1 MILRNIQIAIDSI
14 LANKLRAVLT
24 TLGIIFG
31 VAAVIAMLAIGNGAQ
46 QKILDQLKIVG
57 VNNVFIH
64 SEFSDEIDDGGEETT
79 KTFSPGLTID
89 DYNNIKTLIPYF
101 KYSSP
106 EIAYECYANSSK
118 KREKTKL
125 IGVNEDYFK
134 LFALELSNGKF
145 FTNTHDKYY
154 KNVCVLGSKIG
165 KKLFPNSSPVGKT
178 IRVNKLNLKVIGVL
192 KNLSGIGENLQSMG
206 INNYNNEIY
215 MPVNTLL
222 TRFKDRSDI
231 RISEQ
236 DYWGDEDEEKPK
248 RKNHNQLDKIA
259 IQFEESSAIEGSV
272 LLINRIL
279 SRRHNQAKDFSIVI
293 PEQLLKQQKE
303 TDDLFNILLGAI
315 ASISLIV
322 GGIGIMNIM
331 LASVMERIREIGLR
345 MAIGAR
351 KKDIKAQFVFEALFI
366 SVSGGI
372 VGIFLGVLLSYLIEM
387 FLKMPV
393 KISNFSIFISFFI
406 SVIVGIVFG
415 YLPAKK
421 AAEQDPVTSLRYE

>member
-1 MILRNIQIAIDSI
+1 MQRNIQIAIDSI

-57 VNNVFIH
+57 ANNVFIH
-64 SEFSDEIDDGGEETT
+64 AEFSEEIDDGGEKAT
-79 KTFSPGLTID
+79 KTFSPGLTIL
-89 DYNNIKTLIPYF
+89 DYENIKNLIPHF

-106 EIAYECYANSSK
+106 EIAYECYANSAK

-134 LFALELSNGKF
+134 LFSLELSNGKF

-154 KNVCVLGSKIG
+154 KNVCVVGSKIG

-178 IRVNKLNLKVIGVL
+178 IRVKKLNLTIIGVL
-192 KNLSGIGENLQSMG
+192 KNLSGIGEDLQSMG

-222 TRFKDRSDI
+222 TRFKDRSNI
-231 RISEQ
+231 KIAEQ
-236 DYWGDEDEEKPK
+236 EYWGEEEEKPK
-248 RKNHNQLDKIA
+248 RKNYNQLDKIA
-259 IQFEESSAIEGSV
+259 IQFEESSAIENSV
-272 LLINRIL
+272 LLIDRIL
-279 SRRHNQAKDFSIVI
+279 NRRHNKASDFSIVI

-372 VGIFLGVLLSYLIEM
+372 VGIFLGILLSYLIEV

>member
-1 MILRNIQIAIDSI
+1 MIQRNIQIAIDSI

-57 VNNVFIH
+57 ANNVFIH
-64 SEFSDEIDDGGEETT
+64 SEFSDELDEGGE
-79 KTFSPGLTID
+79 KSAHTFSPGLTIE
-89 DYNNIKTLIPYF
+89 DYNNIKSLIPYF

-154 KNVCVLGSKIG
+154 KNVCVVGSKIG

-178 IRVNKLNLKVIGVL
+178 IRVKKLNLKVIGVL

-222 TRFKDRSDI
+222 TRFKDRSDVKI
-231 RISEQ
+231 TEQ
-236 DYWGDEDEEKPK
+236 DYWGDEDDEKPK

-272 LLINRIL
+272 LLIDRIL
-279 SRRHNQAKDFSIVI
+279 SRKHNKAEDFSIVI
-293 PEQLLKQQKE
+293 PEQLLKQTKRNRRFVQY
-303 TDDLFNILLGAI
+303 L
-315 ASISLIV
+315 V
-322 GGIGIMNIM
+322 G
-331 LASVMERIREIGLR
+331 
-345 MAIGAR
+345 
-351 KKDIKAQFVFEALFI
+351 
-366 SVSGGI
+366 
-372 VGIFLGVLLSYLIEM
+372 
-387 FLKMPV
+387 
-393 KISNFSIFISFFI
+393 SN
-406 SVIVGIVFG
+406 
-415 YLPAKK
+415 
-421 AAEQDPVTSLRYE
+421 R

>member
-1 MILRNIQIAIDSI
+1 VQRNIQIAIDSI
-14 LANKLRAVLT
+14 LANKLRAILT

-46 QKILDQLKIVG
+46 QKIIEQLKIVG
-57 VNNVFIH
+57 ANNVFIKA
-64 SEFSDEIDDGGEETT
+64 EFSEEIEGEEKNKT
-79 KTFSPGLTID
+79 KSFSPGLTIND
-89 DYNNIKTLIPYF
+89 FNNIKALVPNL
-101 KYSSP
+101 KYASP
-106 EIAYECYANSSK
+106 EVSFDSYANSAK

-125 IGVNEDYFK
+125 IGVSNDYFK
-134 LFALELSNGKF
+134 LFALELSSGSF
-145 FTNTHDKYY
+145 FSNAHDKYY
-154 KNVCVLGSKIG
+154 KNVCVLGSKIS
-165 KKLFPNSSPVGKT
+165 KKLFPNSSPIGKT
-178 IRVNKLNLKVIGVL
+178 IRVKQLNLRVVGVL

-206 INNYNNEIY
+206 INDYNNEIY
-215 MPVNTLL
+215 IPIQTLL
-222 TRFKDRSDI
+222 IRFKDRGKTRVKEI
-231 RISEQ
+231 
-236 DYWGDEDEEKPK
+236 DYWSEEEEETPK
-248 RKNHNQLDKIA
+248 KTNKNQLDKIA
-259 IQFEESSAIEGSV
+259 IQFNESKAIASSV
-272 LLINRIL
+272 ALIDKIL
-279 SRRHNQAKDFSIVI
+279 DRRHNKAEDFSIVI

-303 TDDLFNILLGAI
+303 TDDLFNLLLGAI

-331 LASVMERIREIGLR
+331 LASVMERIKEIGLR

-372 VGIFLGVLLSYLIEM
+372 IGILLGVGLSFLIEK
-387 FLKMPV
+387 FLLMPV

-421 AAEQDPVTSLRYE
+421 AAEQNPVTSLRYE